1 MHSATLL
8 STQAVYLLV
17 LSAES
22 MLYAQVYMH
31 KGRMLL
37 GMQAVKQALKV
48 AGPAHPD
55 VHRLV
60 VRLCHTIQ
68 QQQQQQQENLQPNGT
83 QVTAVACHTCFGML
97 CLQLGITTH
106 KHSMRV

>member
-1 MHSATLL
+1 MLL
-8 STQAVYLLV
+8 STLAVWLLV
-17 LSAES
+17 LCAES
-22 MLYAQVYMH
+22 ILCAQVYMH

-55 VHRLV
+55 VHCLV

-68 QQQQQQQENLQPNGT
+68 HQHQQQQENLQPNGT
-83 QVTAVACHTCFGML
+83 QVIAVMCGTFFAML
-97 CLQLGITTH
+97 CLQLGNTTLN
-106 KHSMRV
+106 HSIRV